1 MVNKCL
7 KREVDG
13 LIAALTPGDVF
24 SVPQIY
30 DLCSN
35 REATLSAISY
45 IVRISPMVEC
55 LGKANHAATRSWR
68 RI

>member
-1 MVNKCL
+1 MVNKYL

-13 LIAALTPGDVF
+13 LIAALSPGDIF

-30 DLCSN
+30 DACSN
-35 REATLSAISY
+35 REATLSAVSY

-55 LGKANHAATRSWR
+55 LGRANHAASKFWR